1 VYTCFGWERGVVS
14 KKAIYYQDLK
24 GRKQVKEFIDRFEEK
39 TRAKILARIEFLE
52 DHWHEVRRPFVDK
65 VDKDLYELRVEFAWN
80 NVRVLYAYMF
90 KDYIVLLHGFV
101 KKTDRIPENDKQKAR
116 TRMLDFQ
123 VRYNEGMI
131 RLR

>member
-1 VYTCFGWERGVVS
+1 MS

-52 DHWHEVRRPFVDK
+52 EHWHEVRRPLVDK
-65 VDKDLYELRVEFAWN
+65 IDKDLYELRVEFAWN

-90 KDYIVLLHGFV
+90 KDYIVLLHGLV
-101 KKTDRIPENDKQKAR
+101 KKTNKIPENDKQKAR
-116 TRMLDFQ
+116 TRMFDFQ
-123 VRYNEGMI
+123 VRHDAGRI
-131 RLR
+131 KLR

>member
-1 VYTCFGWERGVVS
+1 MS

-101 KKTDRIPENDKQKAR
+101 KKTDKIPENDKQKAR

>member
-1 VYTCFGWERGVVS
+1 VS